1 MCGGSLS
8 FLSPRKWVNEVGNLI
23 ENVGDVAE
31 NILKDPLPTI
41 ATVALTA
48 VGVPYPVAA
57 AAVTAAQGGSL
68 EDIAISA
75 GTAYIG
81 QQVGQFAGEAAGE
94 FAGEAVS
101 ESTKELITQVVTQ
114 ASGPAAVVAL
124 RGGSFQDILEAGVAG
139 GVSGALA
146 NTLKTEFNM
155 DPKAMDTKIISNATN
170 AATKAILQ
178 GKSISEAVM
187 NAATVT
193 ALSSSVESGTNKL
206 LSNNATLQGIRSQ
219 FDTLK
224 QEASDFFTNILDP
237 VQAEAQQKY
246 QIADS
251 LRSEYAGIKSEY
263 DAKMALYN
271 DAKARN
277 DATTA
282 NALVPEID
290 ALGGRLNDMTAGVN
304 KATEDFNEVFSRLD
318 PVKAT
323 YQDYVTKLNSLSN
336 TASTIAQE
344 QEQIAADVGV
354 DTVKYQQAVL
364 DERAKLLEN
373 LDRQSLIE
381 SQKLL
386 DEKYSE
392 SQKTAQERLDALFKE
407 NPALATL
414 GDEAKA
420 LLEKNYAENAAQR
433 QETLQG
439 LTDVG
444 PPEIQAFD
452 DGSFQAMYPD
462 GTIKVFDDEGALF
475 RTISPD
481 EANYEDFASGIR
493 ENTKLFGNIGA
504 APEQVAEEKPTT
516 GGVGQAISSLLRGSA
531 DPGKIAQAALIG
543 SIGAGVMSDLLKP
556 GSSELAAQGQQDA
569 LQNLTATRQANVAPE
584 SRRPGSTFFEFV
596 SPVQYGQA
604 NQPTTPAPVVQAAEG
619 GLMYSDPTNAVMMYS
634 AGGSTGAD
642 EIYKAARSAGL
653 GTDQGTLNSIVG
665 LINRGLSPS
674 QAAMMLA
681 NKAPRSRREPTA
693 KETESEGLMQLAKGG
708 NLPPRYL
715 NGSTDGMADEIPA
728 KIGEKQPA
736 ALSHGEF
743 VIPADVVS
751 HLGNGNSEAGAKVLY
766 DMMAKIRKART
777 GNSKQGKQI
786 NPAKYMPKG

>member
-1 MCGGSLS
+1 MCGGSIS
-8 FLSPRKWVNEVGNLI
+8 FLSPRKWVNEAGNLI
-23 ENVGDVAE
+23 ENIGETAE

-57 AAVTAAQGGSL
+57 AAVTAAQGGSI

-75 GTAYIG
+75 GTAYVG
-81 QQVGQFAGEAAGE
+81 QQIGQFAGQAAGE

-101 ESTKELITQVVTQ
+101 EATKELITQVVTQ

-146 NTLKTEFNM
+146 NTLRTEFNM
-155 DPKAMDTKIISNATN
+155 DPKALDTKLVANATN
-170 AATKAILQ
+170 AATRAVLQ
-178 GKSISEAVM
+178 GKSISDAVM
-187 NAATVT
+187 NAAAVT
-193 ALSSSVESGTNKL
+193 ALSSSVETGTNKL

-224 QEASDFFTNILDP
+224 QEASDYFTNIFDP
-237 VQAEAQQKY
+237 VQTEANEKY
-246 QIADS
+246 AIADQ
-251 LRSEYAGIKSEY
+251 LRSEYATVKADY
-263 DAKMALYN
+263 DAKLAEYN

-290 ALGGRLNDMTAGVN
+290 ALGGRLNNMTAGVN

-318 PVKAT
+318 PVRST
-323 YQDYVTKLNSLSN
+323 YQDYVNKITSLAD

-344 QEQIAADVGV
+344 QEDLAANIGV

-364 DERAKLLEN
+364 DERAKLLEDVN
-373 LDRQSLIE
+373 RQSLIE

-386 DEKYSE
+386 DEKIE
-392 SQKTAQERLDALFKE
+392 TDKETAAEKLKKLFE
-407 NPALATL
+407 TNPELKVL
-414 GDEAKA
+414 GDQALPIVEKGYEQDLAEREAK
-420 LLEKNYAENAAQR
+420 LAE
-433 QETLQG
+433 
-439 LTDVG
+439 LTNIG

-452 DGSFQAMYPD
+452 DGSFQALYAD

-475 RTISPD
+475 RTITPED
-481 EANYEDFASGIR
+481 VNYADYEAGIKQ
-493 ENTKLFGNIGA
+493 NTKLFGNIGT
-504 APEQVAEEKPTT
+504 APEPAPVEKPIT

-531 DPGKIAQAALIG
+531 TPGRVAQAALIG
-543 SIGAGVMSDLLKP
+543 SLGAGVMSNLLKP

-584 SRRPGSTFFEFV
+584 TRRAGSTFFEFV

-634 AGGSTGAD
+634 SGGIAGAQDMYTSLINKGFTPEQA
-642 EIYKAARSAGL
+642 KAYIAQQMSKSARSRQDREDKL
-653 GTDQGTLNSIVG
+653 NERDQG
-665 LINRGLSPS
+665 
-674 QAAMMLA
+674 
-681 NKAPRSRREPTA
+681 
-693 KETESEGLMQLAKGG
+693 LMALAKGG

-715 NGSTDGMADEIPA
+715 NGATDGMADKIPA